1 MKRHYKVSG
10 VQPRI
15 HGHRGRRAPNA
26 TSFNDIENVVKFIKK
41 YGEDNGLPMPA
52 APRSR
57 NDISPVFLPA
67 YETKVH
73 VHSVYKDSCIA
84 SDKRPVGL
92 TLFKNIWLPA
102 YETKVHVHS
111 VYKDSCIASDK
122 RPVGLTLFKN
132 IWLPAYETKVHV
144 CSVYKDSCIA
154 SNKLL
159 LV

>member
-1 MKRHYKVSG
+1 MVLNPAG
-10 VQPRI
+10 I

-26 TSFNDIENVVKFIKK
+26 TSFNDIENIVKFIKK

-57 NDISPVFLPA
+57 NDIAPVFLPA

-92 TLFKNIWLPA
+92 TLFKNTWLHTLSHIKIIKPRSDL
-102 YETKVHVHS
+102 YFHVKSIVIMYRLLRLKRKNYKQQVH
-111 VYKDSCIASDK
+111 I
-122 RPVGLTLFKN
+122 GNTL
-132 IWLPAYETKVHV
+132 E
-144 CSVYKDSCIA
+144 
-154 SNKLL
+154 KLKGKENFTTN
-159 LV
+159 V